1 MKMNLGLKD
10 MVKINQLFETALEVD
25 VPLIISNKEKAH
37 IYMMSEATYN
47 KLIGKK
53 ETIRDKEIK
62 NKLGKT
68 NISKHIT
75 S

>member
-25 VPLIISNKEKAH
+25 VPLIISNKEKDH

-62 NKLGKT
+62 KQAGKD
-68 NISKHIT
+68 KHK
-75 S
+75 

>member
-37 IYMMSEATYN
+37 IYMTYN

-62 NKLGKT
+62 KQAGKD
-68 NISKHIT
+68 KHK
-75 S
+75 

>member
-37 IYMMSEATYN
+37 IYMMSEADR
-47 KLIGKK
+47 K
-53 ETIRDKEIK
+53 
-62 NKLGKT
+62 
-68 NISKHIT
+68 SVV
-75 S
+75 

>member
-10 MVKINQLFETALEVD
+10 VVKINQLFETALEVD

-62 NKLGKT
+62 KQAGKD
-68 NISKHIT
+68 KHK
-75 S
+75 

>member
-53 ETIRDKEIK
+53 KQLETKK
-62 NKLGKT
+62 
-68 NISKHIT
+68 
-75 S
+75 